1 MSIYSSKIL
10 PIVLTDLSLTG
21 INITF
26 FLYWP
31 MLLYRIPRTHILKIV
46 FTFPCEYVGFL
57 PRSASSTSIIA
68 PGPPILSF
76 YDAFTYN

>member
-1 MSIYSSKIL
+1 
-10 PIVLTDLSLTG
+10 
-21 INITF
+21 
-26 FLYWP
+26 